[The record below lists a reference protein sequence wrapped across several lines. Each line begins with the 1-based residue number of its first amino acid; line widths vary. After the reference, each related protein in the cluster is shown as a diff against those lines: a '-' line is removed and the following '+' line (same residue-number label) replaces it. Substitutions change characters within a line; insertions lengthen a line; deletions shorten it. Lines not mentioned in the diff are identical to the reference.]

1 MLLNG
6 LAVPWARSGA
16 CFFGFSRACEE
27 VNTGRENTERGY
39 LCHFWTH
46 YNMELICLCLPCIHL
61 LYSPYTVLNSKLN
74 HASHLCIKNIIE
86 EKTVQRLVS
95 SFFNTL
101 PIIPLSRLCQ
111 ADFSDN
117 FNQIISCSLF
127 KRHLLWLDSGFGLG
141 HRARGWSWCC
151 ILCFLNQQSSP
162 LKSFLSF
169 KMPEN
174 ANIAKTNHQQPYCS
188 LCLAF
193 ALLSTEYA
201 WPFCSWMPNSSSPPK
216 LCSHNYYNS
225 GTCPLLLCC
234 QTQPNSEARKEC
246 QILASVQPI
255 FWNLTY
261 EMHFGLVCF
270 HLVPP
275 SQSRVHVYSVHWMLP
290 YRSISFLTLSLSS
303 SQNRWLMSSREKV
316 V

>member
-1 MLLNG
+1 MPFLDSLQHGTNHVFVY
-6 LAVPWARSGA
+6 LAST
-16 CFFGFSRACEE
+16 C
-27 VNTGRENTERGY
+27 
-39 LCHFWTH
+39 
-46 YNMELICLCLPCIHL
+46 
-61 LYSPYTVLNSKLN
+61 YTVLNSKLN

-101 PIIPLSRLCQ
+101 PIITLSRLCQ

-127 KRHLLWLDSGFGLG
+127 NRHLLWLDSGFGLG

-201 WPFCSWMPNSSSPPK
+201 WPFCSWMPNSSSTQIIDHVLTTTVEHVHYSAAK
-216 LCSHNYYNS
+216 LNLIVRLEKN
-225 GTCPLLLCC
+225 
-234 QTQPNSEARKEC
+234 AR
-246 QILASVQPI
+246 
-255 FWNLTY
+255 F
-261 EMHFGLVCF
+261 
-270 HLVPP
+270 
-275 SQSRVHVYSVHWMLP
+275 
-290 YRSISFLTLSLSS
+290 
-303 SQNRWLMSSREKV
+303 
-316 V
+316 